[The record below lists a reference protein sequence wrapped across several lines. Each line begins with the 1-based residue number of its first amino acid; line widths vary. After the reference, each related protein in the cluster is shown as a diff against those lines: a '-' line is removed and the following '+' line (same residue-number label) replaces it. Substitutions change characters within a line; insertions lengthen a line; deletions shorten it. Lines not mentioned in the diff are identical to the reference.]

1 MVRSGFKFLFSFA
14 TIFSVNVSVV
24 IITKN
29 EEKNIADAL
38 RSSAWADEI
47 VVIDSESTDRTCDI
61 AENFGARVIVREW
74 PGFSEQKQ
82 FAVDSAK
89 FDRVFSLD
97 ADERF
102 SDELIAELK
111 QLKQKAETD
120 LAAGYLVPRLSYYLG
135 KPIRHGGWYPDK
147 QMRFFDRRKGSWN
160 GVIIH
165 ESFKLNEGETSAS
178 LSSDLLHFTIE
189 SIEHHYQ
196 MIGERYAPLAAEKM
210 NDEGKRTSKLQM
222 LFSGIFAFLRAYILK
237 AGFLDGFPGFCIA
250 YFAAHHAFL
259 KHSLLLEMQ
268 TDANKK

>member
-1 MVRSGFKFLFSFA
+1 M
-14 TIFSVNVSVV
+14 NVSVV

-47 VVIDSESTDRTCDI
+47 VVVDSGSTDRTCQL
-61 AENFGARVIVREW
+61 AKEHGARVIVREW

-82 FAVDSAK
+82 FAADSAK

-111 QLKQKAETD
+111 RLKQKPETD
-120 LAAGYLVPRLSYYLG
+120 LAAGYFVPRLSYYLG
-135 KPIRHGGWYPDK
+135 QPIHHGGWYPDK
-147 QMRFFDRRKGSWN
+147 QMRFFDRRKGHWN
-160 GVIIH
+160 GEIIH
-165 ESFKLNEGETSAS
+165 ESFKLNEGDTPAS
-178 LSSDLLHFTIE
+178 LVSNLLHFTVE
-189 SIEHHYQ
+189 SIAHHDQ

-210 NDEGKRTSKLQM
+210 HADGKRTSRLRM
-222 LFSGIFAFLRAYILK
+222 LLSGIFAFLRAYVLK

-259 KHSLLLEMQ
+259 KHLLVLEKQ
-268 TDANKK
+268 NDEKKR